1 MKKDINIE
9 ILNSQNGVIKF
20 NLPQEIKGMK
30 IIDSFLE
37 TTVSNVNSNNSYN
50 VKFNCYKT
58 VEGVETDISNNQESF
73 VDIIKIV
80 NQKLSINISD
90 ELQFAID
97 SKADSL
103 KFTLVNGEAINFN
116 NAFHLKT
123 EYILKTIY
131 KDNASYHNIDL
142 GRSGNASVNLSTG
155 DLDIKLPL
163 VPSDENVLPLAINA
177 NYCSVE
183 NEKLPEIGLPNKWSL
198 N

>member
-131 KDNASYHNIDL
+131 KLLHLKKYDQHS
-142 GRSGNASVNLSTG
+142 
-155 DLDIKLPL
+155 K
-163 VPSDENVLPLAINA
+163 
-177 NYCSVE
+177 NYVE
-183 NEKLPEIGLPNKWSL
+183 VRWS
-198 N
+198 NS